1 MQTSQRAVL
10 SLKDKKEERKVKYIR
25 KNLKYVKPM
34 IKERLKSTGF
44 LIILYT
50 VKDSKLQRVQSLLLS
65 FFMCLKLRKLENI

>member
-34 IKERLKSTGF
+34 IKERLKSTEF

>member
-65 FFMCLKLRKLENI
+65 TFTCLKLRKLENI